1 VVHVCLGYTPNRRK
15 PRVKRSQWI
24 RVRLRSKSKFLDAGQ
39 RALRV
44 ALTLWVGKM
53 TGQTFGYLRVSS
65 LDQNTIRQL
74 DVEQLDRVFM
84 YGASRDRPC
93 QKGRRRQGQGQGAE
107 YPAGGRPGTT
117 CRRWRSESR
126 TRRGTVVGRDGLVVP
141 PPAKDDAA
149 GLVFAG
155 LGRGGGSSATGSAA
169 RTNADG

>member
-1 VVHVCLGYTPNRRK
+1 
-15 PRVKRSQWI
+15 
-24 RVRLRSKSKFLDAGQ
+24 
-39 RALRV
+39 
-44 ALTLWVGKM
+44 M

-84 YGASRDRPC
+84 YGASRD
-93 QKGRRRQGQGQGAE
+93 
-107 YPAGGRPGTT
+107 
-117 CRRWRSESR
+117 RWRSESR

-155 LGRGGGSSATGSAA
+155 LGRGGGLLGHGLSRPDERGWMKFGPATVEDAPRS
-169 RTNADG
+169 